1 MKRLIGAIRRAVA
14 PKAGELLWPGSSRD
28 RAREQVDSRRLRR
41 LLDEGWDDM
50 GVEVTARPL
59 GLGMLR
65 S

>member
-1 MKRLIGAIRRAVA
+1 MKRPMDAIQRPPPRDSR
-14 PKAGELLWPGSSRD
+14 ELLWPGSSRD

-41 LLDEGWDDM
+41 LLDEGWDDL

-59 GLGMLR
+59 GLGMLQ